1 MWPSPPL
8 QLAVV
13 EEESVPDPRQRE
25 ELANEVDGLDS
36 VAIGGGG
43 TGGKEEQ
50 KASRGGNRDPIWLP
64 EDA

>member
-1 MWPSPPL
+1 
-8 QLAVV
+8 VV